1 MTSTPEIHLSIVQPS
16 GYLHWMALLDQ
27 ARYYRYQFRRLG
39 ARVTMAKNRLRH
51 DAVNFV
57 FGAHL
62 GFDPALRASHTCLF
76 VNLEQFGPGG
86 ATPGHDYLKLLQT
99 SAVVDYD
106 PGNVGHY
113 ARDAGDVPIAPFLHA
128 PYLTPA
134 EPVALEQRPIDLL
147 FIGSMNSR
155 RERWLARV
163 EAAGWKVSV
172 FNSPIYGE
180 DRDEV
185 IRHAKAV
192 LNVHFYDSCRLEQS
206 RIAQCLSLGTPVISE
221 RVANLQ
227 AHEAFEDSVLWLQDD
242 EVEDFFVNGF
252 GTPAYFDAVRTGM
265 SRFEQADPIAD
276 YADLLAFAG
285 GYAQVHAQS
294 RSQGPWRPR
303 RINLGSGKDYQSG
316 WLNLD
321 VLARTEPDLV
331 LDLSQP
337 VALPLTAVSP
347 TMGPVALAAEQVDVV
362 NANNVLE
369 HVADLP
375 ALMTNCLA
383 LLKPGGEMVIE
394 VPIEGAPSA
403 WQDPTHVRA
412 MNENSWVYYTEWF
425 WYLGWYEHRF
435 EMASSSYLDVDLRE
449 CARENAAFMRL
460 LLRKI
465 ETSPQE
471 RMVAQTMQ
479 PGIRLPEDPVRPV
492 AAERV
497 LPAERALPAER
508 PVLVR
513 VAAPAASPASLRP
526 GPVTLAP
533 LPGSHAPQAPAA
545 GAGPLPP
552 GMAEGLRRLAE
563 RSSERAGI

>member
-1 MTSTPEIHLSIVQPS
+1 MNMNTTPDIHLSIVQPA

-51 DAVNFV
+51 DAINFV

-86 ATPGHDYLKLLQT
+86 ATPGADYLKLLQT

-113 ARDAGDVPIAPFLHA
+113 ARDTGDVPVVPFLHA
-128 PYLTPA
+128 PYLRPS
-134 EPVALEQRPIDLL
+134 ESLALEQRPIDLL
-147 FIGSMNSR
+147 FIGSMNKR

-163 EAAGWKVSV
+163 EAAGWKVST
-172 FNSPIYGE
+172 FASPLYGE
-180 DRDEV
+180 DRDDA

-192 LNVHFYDSCRLEQS
+192 LNVHYYDSCRLEQS

-221 RVANLQ
+221 RVASLQ

-252 GTPAYFDAVRTGM
+252 GTPAYFDAVRTGLA
-265 SRFEQADPIAD
+265 RFEHADPIAD
-276 YADLLAFAG
+276 YADLLEFAG

-294 RSQGPWRPR
+294 RITGPWRPR

-316 WLNLD
+316 WLNVD
-321 VLARTEPDLV
+321 VLARTEPDV
-331 LDLSQP
+331 VVDFARP
-337 VALPLTAVSP
+337 VTLPLTAVSP
-347 TMGPVALAAEQVDVV
+347 TMGPVVLAAEQVDLI

-369 HVADLP
+369 HVVDLP

-383 LLKPGGEMVIE
+383 LLKLGGEMVIE

-412 MNENSWVYYTEWF
+412 MNENSWVYYTDWF

-435 EMASSSYLDVDLRE
+435 EMASSTYLDMGLRE
-449 CARENAAFMRL
+449 CSRQSAAFMRL
-460 LLRKI
+460 LLRKV

-471 RMVAQTMQ
+471 RMIAQTMQ
-479 PGIRLPEDPVRPV
+479 PGIRLPEDEPV
-492 AAERV
+492 AAN
-497 LPAERALPAER
+497 
-508 PVLVR
+508 
-513 VAAPAASPASLRP
+513 LRP
-526 GPVTLAP
+526 LGRQDTVL
-533 LPGSHAPQAPAA
+533 LVEAA
-545 GAGPLPP
+545 AQ
-552 GMAEGLRRLAE
+552 
-563 RSSERAGI
+563 

>member
-1 MTSTPEIHLSIVQPS
+1 MNSIPDIHLSIVQPA

-86 ATPGHDYLKLLQT
+86 ATPGRDYLKLLQT

-106 PGNVGHY
+106 PGNVAHY
-113 ARDAGDVPIAPFLHA
+113 ARDTGDVPVVPFLHA
-128 PYLTPA
+128 PYLTPT
-134 EPVALEQRPIDLL
+134 EPLALEQRPIDLL
-147 FIGSMNSR
+147 FIGSMNKR

-163 EAAGWKVSV
+163 EAAGWRVST
-172 FNSPIYGE
+172 FASPVYGE
-180 DRDEV
+180 DRDDA

-192 LNVHFYDSCRLEQS
+192 LNVHFYDTCRLEQS

-221 RVANLQ
+221 RVTNLQ
-227 AHEAFEDSVLWLQDD
+227 AHDAFEDSVLWLQDD
-242 EVEDFFVNGF
+242 EVEYFFANGF
-252 GTPAYFDAVRTGM
+252 ATPAFFDAVRIGM
-265 SRFEQADPIAD
+265 SRFEKADPIAD
-276 YADLLAFAG
+276 YTDLLAFAG
-285 GYAQVHAQS
+285 GYARGHAQS
-294 RSQGPWRPR
+294 RSQCPWRPR

-316 WLNLD
+316 WLNID
-321 VLARTEPDLV
+321 VLSRTEPDLV

-337 VALPLTAVSP
+337 VALPLTASSL
-347 TMGPVALAAEQVDVV
+347 TMGPVALSADQVDVV

-369 HVADLP
+369 HIADLP

-383 LLKPGGEMVIE
+383 LLKPGGEMLIE

-412 MNENSWVYYTEWF
+412 MNENSWVYYTDWF

-435 EMASSSYLDVDLRE
+435 EIASSTYLDMGLRE
-449 CARENAAFMRL
+449 CGRQSAAFMRL
-460 LLRKI
+460 LLRKV
-465 ETSPQE
+465 ETSPQD
-471 RMVAQTMQ
+471 RMIAQTMQ
-479 PGIRLPEDPVRPV
+479 PGVRLPDDE
-492 AAERV
+492 
-497 LPAERALPAER
+497 
-508 PVLVR
+508 
-513 VAAPAASPASLRP
+513 PAAANLRP
-526 GPVTLAP
+526 L
-533 LPGSHAPQAPAA
+533 
-545 GAGPLPP
+545 
-552 GMAEGLRRLAE
+552 GLREEAIVLEA
-563 RSSERAGI
+563 AVQ